1 VILDKMTTTE
11 FKHGAGGV
19 RDFRKAFGQFSSCV
33 TQRVDTLK
41 PIEIQLHSQE
51 DVAGGVHTIDF
62 DKGDVIIKQSGM
74 YLILAGPQVGKN
86 KGTRSRWIDFWLRVN
101 NVDVPDSNIRRVLS
115 DSQEKDV
122 IPLNA
127 VLPLN
132 RGDTMNIMMAAET
145 DTEGIGIEA
154 IEPDGEPTIPSIIL
168 TIVQLD

>member
-1 VILDKMTTTE
+1 METQEYKY
-11 FKHGAGGV
+11 GAGAT
-19 RDFRKAFGQFSSCV
+19 RDFRKAFGQFSSGK

-41 PIEIQLHSQE
+41 PIEIQLDAQE

-62 DKGDVIIKQSGM
+62 DKGDIIIKQSGM

-86 KGTRSRWIDFWLRVN
+86 KGTRNRWIDFWLRVN
-101 NVDVPDSNIRRVLS
+101 NVDVPNSNIRRVLT

-127 VLPLN
+127 VIPLN
-132 RGDTMNIMMAAET
+132 RGDNMNIMMAAEN
-145 DTEGIGIEA
+145 DSEGIGIEC
-154 IEPDGEPTIPSIIL
+154 IEPDGEPDIQIIIV